1 MNIIIY
7 FIMKTSL
14 QTIHH
19 VMHVDIKV
27 ANVLIL
33 TCEKDD
39 KMHRVGNM
47 PHIRSLT
54 NIYLRKSR
62 STTN

>member
-1 MNIIIY
+1 
-7 FIMKTSL
+7 MKTSL

-27 ANVLIL
+27 AKVLIL

-39 KMHRVGNM
+39 KMHRVGNILLSIWL
-47 PHIRSLT
+47 PQ
-54 NIYLRKSR
+54 
-62 STTN
+62 TTHFTAKREQL